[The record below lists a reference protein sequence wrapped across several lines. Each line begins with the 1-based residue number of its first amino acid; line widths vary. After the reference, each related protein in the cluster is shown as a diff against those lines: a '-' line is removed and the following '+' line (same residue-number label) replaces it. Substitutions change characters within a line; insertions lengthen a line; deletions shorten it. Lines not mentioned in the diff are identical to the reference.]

1 MAAPARPRY
10 NPILHD
16 EARDGRPPRPRGVQG
31 SVRAVRGLRGPAQPE
46 GGAVSAARRVAR
58 LPGRAAVVAARL
70 YQRTISP
77 LLPRALC
84 RFEPT
89 CSQYFIEAVERH

>member
-1 MAAPARPRY
+1 M
-10 NPILHD
+10 
-16 EARDGRPPRPRGVQG
+16 
-31 SVRAVRGLRGPAQPE
+31 
-46 GGAVSAARRVAR
+46 SAARGVVR
-58 LPGRAAVVAARL
+58 LPGRAAVGAARL

-89 CSQYFIEAVERH
+89 CSRYFIEAVERHGLLRGGALGIGRLCRCQPFCRGGFDPVP